1 MAAFK
6 GEREKERKKKKRST
20 GITNPGRS
28 ELESAGMADAEM
40 ASLKPWLFHV
50 VKSPGPGMSKILGI
64 LHYFLNLKGAE
75 TCERK
80 AREN

>member
-6 GEREKERKKKKRST
+6 GERKKERKKKST

-28 ELESAGMADAEM
+28 ESESAGMPDAEM

-50 VKSPGPGMSKILGI
+50 SQVSRARNVK
-64 LHYFLNLKGAE
+64 NLRHFALFSE
-75 TCERK
+75 S
-80 AREN
+80 

>member
-6 GEREKERKKKKRST
+6 GERKKERKKKKKST

-28 ELESAGMADAEM
+28 ESESAGMADAEM

-50 VKSPGPGMSKILGI
+50 SQVSRARNVK
-64 LHYFLNLKGAE
+64 NLRHFALFSE
-75 TCERK
+75 S
-80 AREN
+80 